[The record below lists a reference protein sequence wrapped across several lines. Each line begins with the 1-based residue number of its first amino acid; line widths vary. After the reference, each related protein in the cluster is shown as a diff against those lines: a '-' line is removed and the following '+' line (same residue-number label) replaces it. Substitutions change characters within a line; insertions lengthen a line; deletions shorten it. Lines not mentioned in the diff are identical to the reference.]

1 MILLATFFLSIN
13 SRTGSILIID
23 LIGRRIDCIERN
35 VELVDEF
42 GRHKLTRLSF
52 GKWIEKFKEKML
64 ECF

>member
-1 MILLATFFLSIN
+1 MLEFVIFSDFMILLATFFLSIN

-52 GKWIEKFKEKML
+52 GK
-64 ECF
+64 